1 MKRSL
6 TVAALSLAVALL
18 LAVASRADAH
28 QLDEY
33 VQASKLAIARDVVRV
48 ELRLTPGVKVLPR
61 VLAAIDT
68 NGDGIISAEEQRAY
82 ADRVRGNLSLSID
95 GRRLSPL
102 LASLAFP
109 EMAEMKEGLGEIRMD
124 FEAVVPAGGA
134 ERRFEFENHHLADVA
149 VYLANALVPQDTSI
163 RITAQRRSYEQ
174 SSFTLEYTQAGASL
188 ARARDGG
195 ASAREAAGYV
205 GMIRLGMRHIAEGAD
220 HLLFLLVLLLPAP
233 LAAVAG
239 RWGSYAGG
247 RQGAARLLR
256 IVTAF
261 TIGHSLTLAV
271 AASGVV
277 RAPSAI
283 VEVLIAVSILVSAV
297 HAIRPIF
304 PGREAL
310 VAGAFGLVHGLAF
323 AATIAGY
330 GIDPWHTVLTVL
342 GFNLGIELMQL
353 AIVIATVPW
362 LLSLAR
368 TPVYAP
374 LRVIGATAAAIAAL
388 GWIGERAFGL
398 ANPVGPFVES
408 AASHGLQ
415 LFAALAGL
423 ALVAGQSVRFMPR
436 NPPFVTRR

>member
-1 MKRSL
+1 VRKSL
-6 TVAALSLAVALL
+6 TAALALL
-18 LAVASRADAH
+18 LAFTTRADAH

-33 VQASKLAIARDVVRV
+33 VQASKLSIARDVVRV

-68 NGDGIISAEEQRAY
+68 NGDGTISTDEQRAY
-82 ADRVRGNLSLSID
+82 ADRVRGDLTLRID
-95 GRRLSPL
+95 GTRLPL
-102 LASLAFP
+102 RLVSLGYP
-109 EMAEMKEGLGEIRMD
+109 GKDEMKEGLGEIRMD
-124 FEAVVPAGGA
+124 FEAALPAGGA
-134 ERRFEFENHHLADVA
+134 ERRLDFENHHLRDVA

-174 SSFTLEYTQAGASL
+174 SSFTVEFTQAGASF
-188 ARARDGG
+188 AHAGDGG
-195 ASAREAAGYV
+195 ASAREASGYV
-205 GMIRLGMRHIAEGAD
+205 GMIRLGMRHIAEGTD

-233 LAAVAG
+233 LTAVAG
-239 RWGSYAGG
+239 RWGSYAGARRG
-247 RQGAARLLR
+247 TARLLR

-261 TIGHSLTLAV
+261 TIGHSLTLAA
-271 AASGVV
+271 AASGWV

-304 PGREAL
+304 PGREAV
-310 VAGAFGLVHGLAF
+310 VAGSFGLVHGLAF
-323 AATIAGY
+323 ATTMAGY

-353 AIVIATVPW
+353 AIVVATVPW

-374 LRVIGATAAAIAAL
+374 LRVSSAAATAVAAL

-398 ANPVGPFVES
+398 ANPVGPLVDVV
-408 AASHGLQ
+408 ASHGL
-415 LFAALAGL
+415 LLVAVLAALAV
-423 ALVAGQSVRFMPR
+423 VAGQSVRFMPR